1 MVFSSTLFLFCFLPV
16 TLTGYYI
23 SHILDKKILGSRKES
38 GNYWLLIMSVIFFSW
53 SQMGYLW
60 IIVLN
65 IFINYI
71 GAWSL
76 DLEKKRHGTTVAKCI
91 LALTVA
97 ANLAILFYYKYYDF
111 TVDTLNSL
119 FGMDIPV
126 RNIILP
132 IGISFFTFQAMSY
145 TIDVYRGKAGVQR
158 NPLKLALYVML
169 FPQLIAG
176 PIVRYTDV
184 ETEIDERKVSLDD
197 FYSGAGRF
205 IRGLG
210 KKALIANTMAVT
222 VDGIFSRGAE
232 NNTVAIAW
240 LGAVAYALQIYFDF
254 SGYSDMAIGL
264 GRMFGF
270 HFLENFNLPYISR
283 SVTEFWRRWHI
294 SLSTWFRDYV
304 YIPLGGNRL
313 GTLVTYRNLF
323 IIFLLTGIW
332 HGAAWHYVFW
342 GIWHG
347 IFMLTERFLRSRK
360 HRSGTFLCDIL
371 SHGYTLFVVLTGWI
385 FFRADSLAQ
394 AFRYL
399 KTMFGRGLGPEPGFS
414 VMWYLDRWTALML
427 FAGIILSTGL
437 PIKAAEMIRAKFEA
451 CSKLP
456 VYEALRDIL
465 LLALLLLSSM
475 RIVSGTYNPFIYFQ
489 F

>member
-23 SHILDKKILGSRKES
+23 SHILDEKVFGSRKES

-65 IFINYI
+65 IFVNYT

-76 DLEKKRHGTTVAKCI
+76 DIEKKRHGATVAKCI

-111 TVDTLNSL
+111 TVDTVNSL
-119 FGMDIPV
+119 FGMDIPL

-240 LGAVAYALQIYFDF
+240 LGAVAYALQI
-254 SGYSDMAIGL
+254 
-264 GRMFGF
+264 
-270 HFLENFNLPYISR
+270 
-283 SVTEFWRRWHI
+283 
-294 SLSTWFRDYV
+294 
-304 YIPLGGNRL
+304 
-313 GTLVTYRNLF
+313 
-323 IIFLLTGIW
+323 
-332 HGAAWHYVFW
+332 
-342 GIWHG
+342 
-347 IFMLTERFLRSRK
+347 
-360 HRSGTFLCDIL
+360 
-371 SHGYTLFVVLTGWI
+371 
-385 FFRADSLAQ
+385 
-394 AFRYL
+394 
-399 KTMFGRGLGPEPGFS
+399 
-414 VMWYLDRWTALML
+414 
-427 FAGIILSTGL
+427 
-437 PIKAAEMIRAKFEA
+437 
-451 CSKLP
+451 
-456 VYEALRDIL
+456 
-465 LLALLLLSSM
+465 
-475 RIVSGTYNPFIYFQ
+475 
-489 F
+489 